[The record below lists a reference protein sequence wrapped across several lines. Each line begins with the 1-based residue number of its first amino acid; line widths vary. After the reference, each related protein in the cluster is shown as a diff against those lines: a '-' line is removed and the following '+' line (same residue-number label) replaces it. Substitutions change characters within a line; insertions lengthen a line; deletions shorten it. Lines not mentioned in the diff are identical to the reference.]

1 MSNKISRRTFLK
13 VTGASA
19 AALGAAA
26 VLGGCQAGSNGASV
40 EVKVGDKISNWNNLA
55 VQLTSVFNL
64 SGTPD
69 VEGYEYVAMLVTA
82 ANRSSSDTFAIGAQ
96 NVLEIEAA
104 YPLDNAEQ
112 IAANTNPY
120 FHALSAST
128 TDFAFS
134 ADGQAMEGG
143 AYIALYDSTTESFSD
158 APTLPPQGAGYIE
171 LVCAVPANWQKIS
184 VTYTPTF
191 VQDKTLTFTISA
203 EDLANA

>member
-1 MSNKISRRTFLK
+1 MKKYRKRIADEILARKLEGK
-13 VTGASA
+13 G
-19 AALGAAA
+19 A
-26 VLGGCQAGSNGASV
+26 VL
-40 EVKVGDKISNWNNLA
+40 I
-55 VQLTSVFNL
+55 
-64 SGTPD
+64 
-69 VEGYEYVAMLVTA
+69 EGPKWCGKT
-82 ANRSSSDTFAIGAQ
+82 TT
-96 NVLEIEAA
+96 
-104 YPLDNAEQ
+104 AEQ

-134 ADGQAMEGG
+134 ADGQPMEGG
-143 AYIALYDSTTESFSD
+143 AYIALYNSATESFSD

-203 EDLANA
+203 SDLTNA